1 MSKISKRLS
10 KFIAHKKMNSSSFSA
25 ALGYKSS
32 EKISRLFRDE
42 NENANP
48 SAEILQDI
56 ANKFADLNIVWL
68 LTGNGE
74 MLLNKTS
81 PTSEDMEDGRTI
93 EVNADKIMSL
103 LIEIRDEQKRFYS
116 NFLSAAEFAPEVDQS
131 RDQNTESLDQAKSP
145 GEKLDDLKL
154 ILEGKKKRK

>member
-1 MSKISKRLS
+1 
-10 KFIAHKKMNSSSFSA
+10 MNSSSFSV

-81 PTSEDMEDGRTI
+81 PTSEDMEDGKII
-93 EVNADKIMSL
+93 EVNGDRIMSL

-116 NFLSAAEFAPEVDQS
+116 NFLLAAEFAAEVDQS
-131 RDQNTESLDQAKSP
+131 LDQNTESPGQAKSP